1 MKYEKPR
8 ITLTTNAAEAIQ
20 GPKIG
25 GPRDSME
32 PGNLIHTPAAYQS
45 DE

>member
-1 MKYEKPR
+1 MKYEKPE
-8 ITLTTNAAEAIQ
+8 ITLTANAAEAIQ

-25 GPRDSME
+25 GPSDF
-32 PGNLIHTPAAYQS
+32 PDPQNPVHTTGAYQS